1 MPTVAQHYI
10 QRTPAAA
17 RSADSRTS
25 AAPVVL
31 MVSGGADSTALTV
44 FACTSRLD
52 LQDGRGPARIAR
64 ERLHVLHVNHHLRGA
79 ASDADEAF
87 VRELCE
93 RYGLPLCVEH
103 ASFSDLGGRNLEAA
117 AREVRYAAAR
127 RYVRELCQE
136 AGCPRTAARI
146 VTAHT
151 ASDRA
156 ETFFMNAIKGSGPAG
171 LSSIPRRRNIIVRPL
186 LDYTHEELCHRLE
199 VAGISWREDES
210 NQDTTYLR
218 NFVRHRVLPV
228 ARQRNENL
236 PRIIGATCDILGDE
250 DAFMS
255 QLAAR
260 ALRTCIRRQQD
271 GLVVLDATRLAASEV
286 AIARRMVRLAVKA
299 LDPEARLEMRHVE
312 AVLAC
317 VAAGEGSLTL
327 PNGIDARMEFGTLAL
342 RTADAR
348 ETLVAG
354 WLAVPGRMALA
365 NEATLTAEL
374 LRVPA
379 GTDAVALAREEVQR
393 LAQADVSG
401 SAGESQQERPADTAV
416 PASTTASVAHAR
428 VAFVDAASLGYA
440 ESDLV
445 RLKEAGEGLPAEA
458 LSARLWVDAPAP
470 GDLMCPLGM
479 HGRTKKVSD
488 ILGEEQV
495 PVAERPL
502 VPVVRTA
509 PSGTVVWLGGLRL
522 DDRFKCTA
530 ATRVLVKL
538 TLRSIS

>member
-1 MPTVAQHYI
+1 
-10 QRTPAAA
+10 
-17 RSADSRTS
+17 
-25 AAPVVL
+25 
-31 MVSGGADSTALTV
+31 
-44 FACTSRLD
+44 
-52 LQDGRGPARIAR
+52 
-64 ERLHVLHVNHHLRGA
+64 
-79 ASDADEAF
+79 
-87 VRELCE
+87 
-93 RYGLPLCVEH
+93 
-103 ASFSDLGGRNLEAA
+103 
-117 AREVRYAAAR
+117 
-127 RYVRELCQE
+127 
-136 AGCPRTAARI
+136 
-146 VTAHT
+146 
-151 ASDRA
+151 
-156 ETFFMNAIKGSGPAG
+156 
-171 LSSIPRRRNIIVRPL
+171 
-186 LDYTHEELCHRLE
+186 
-199 VAGISWREDES
+199 
-210 NQDTTYLR
+210 
-218 NFVRHRVLPV
+218 
-228 ARQRNENL
+228 
-236 PRIIGATCDILGDE
+236 
-250 DAFMS
+250 MS

-509 PSGTVVWLGGLRL
+509 PGGTVVWLGGLRL

-530 ATRVLVKL
+530 TTRVLVKL